1 MSFDIG
7 EAFMR
12 FLRILTVMLLPFLAT
27 PALAQSAP
35 IKVVATTGMIAD
47 AASQIGGDLIELKTL
62 MGAGVD
68 PHSFRQTRSDILA
81 LMNAD
86 LILWNGLYLEAQ
98 LEPLLL
104 DLGQSRTVVAV
115 AEAIPQDRLRSHPEY
130 EDRFD
135 PHVWMDPTLWRTVV
149 LAVRDALSASYPE
162 GAAIFEANAAQHL
175 AEIDRLAAYAQS
187 SLSSVPEAARVLVTA
202 HDAFGYFG
210 RAFDFEVLGI
220 QGISTAS
227 EAGLLQ
233 ISTLVDTLVA
243 RQIGAIFVESS
254 VSDRNIRALQEGAA
268 AQGYAVAIGG
278 ELYSDAMGPEGSYEG
293 TYIGMLD
300 HNITTITRALGGTAP
315 AGGMNGALTP

>member
-1 MSFDIG
+1 
-7 EAFMR
+7 MR
-12 FLRILTVMLLPFLAT
+12 FLRILTVMLPFLAT

-104 DLGQSRTVVAV
+104 DLAQSRTVVAV

-162 GAAIFEANAAQHL
+162 GAAIFEANAIQHL
-175 AEIDRLAAYAQS
+175 AEIDRLTAYAQS
-187 SLSSVPEAARVLVTA
+187 SLSSVPEATRVLVTA

-210 RAFDFEVLGI
+210 RAFDLEVLGI

-233 ISTLVDTLVA
+233 ISTLVDTLVM

-268 AQGYAVAIGG
+268 AQGHAVAIGG

-293 TYIGMLD
+293 AYIGMLD

-315 AGGMNGALTP
+315 EGGMNGALTP

>member
-1 MSFDIG
+1 
-7 EAFMR
+7 MR
-12 FLRILTVMLLPFLAT
+12 FLRVLTLLLLLFVAA
-27 PALAQSAP
+27 PAVAQSAP

-47 AASQIGGDLIELKTL
+47 AARQIGGNLIELKTL
-62 MGAGVD
+62 IGAGVD

-104 DLGQSRTVVAV
+104 DLAQTHNVVAV
-115 AEAIPQDRLRSHPEY
+115 AEAISQDILRSHPDY
-130 EDRFD
+130 EVRFD
-135 PHVWMDPTLWRTVV
+135 PHVWMDPTLWRRVV
-149 LAVRDALSASYPE
+149 LAVRDALIMTYPE
-162 GAAIFEANAAQHL
+162 GEAIFEANAAQHL
-175 AEIDRLAAYAQS
+175 AEIDHLATYAQS
-187 SLSSVPEAARVLVTA
+187 SLSSVPKAARVLVTA

-233 ISTLVDTLVA
+233 ISTLVETLVT

-268 AQGYAVAIGG
+268 AQGHAVTIGG

-300 HNITTITRALGGTAP
+300 HNITTITRALGGAAP
-315 AGGMNGALTP
+315 ERGMNGVLTL